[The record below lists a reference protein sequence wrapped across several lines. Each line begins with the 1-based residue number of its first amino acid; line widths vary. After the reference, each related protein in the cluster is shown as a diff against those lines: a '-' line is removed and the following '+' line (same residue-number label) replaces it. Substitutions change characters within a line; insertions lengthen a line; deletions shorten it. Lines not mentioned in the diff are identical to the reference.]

1 MGSKVKTTSGRDKQ
15 PENRTDRASASFL
28 FIGPMFA
35 VQAYLTAVLI
45 AFIWGPWPWPVVNAY
60 KLYGFL
66 ILAQGM
72 LLFGYLSSGRKRPC
86 HDCWRL
92 SWKHLL
98 YISLVLNGLW
108 LYNNLVERTGHEYSS
123 YTEIVASVRSGFV
136 EPGVVYKASH
146 EAMRERGGASLG
158 YLLTLAVSPLLSF
171 MFPLTVLY
179 WNLLGFGAKCLVAV
193 LMLLDALTWVAS
205 GANKGLADIVILLPF
220 LLFARTAMVKRKV
233 PWRKILVA
241 VVAFACLGIGFF
253 VSFERGQIGRANN
266 VVHNLYDDSAGI
278 EADQNNVMLR
288 HLAPNERYG
297 VAALLIYITQGYYGL
312 SLCME
317 LPYVPTYGLG
327 NAYYTASWAG
337 KFLALR
343 DVSNNTYPGR
353 ANEAFGWDDFARW
366 DSIYPWLASD
376 LTFPGTILAMALIGR
391 LFALAWR
398 DMVWGGH
405 PVAAIVC
412 CHLIILCI
420 YIPANNQVLG
430 FPRSGAS
437 FIVTLLWWLMSRR
450 RLI

>member
-45 AFIWGPWPWPVVNAY
+45 AFIWGPWPWPGVNAY

-220 LLFARTAMVKRKV
+220 FLFARTAMVKRKNGSKITISANPLLLPFLLFARTAMVKRKV

-288 HLAPNERYG
+288 HLAPNER
-297 VAALLIYITQGYYGL
+297 
-312 SLCME
+312 
-317 LPYVPTYGLG
+317 
-327 NAYYTASWAG
+327 
-337 KFLALR
+337 
-343 DVSNNTYPGR
+343 
-353 ANEAFGWDDFARW
+353 
-366 DSIYPWLASD
+366 
-376 LTFPGTILAMALIGR
+376 
-391 LFALAWR
+391 
-398 DMVWGGH
+398 
-405 PVAAIVC
+405 
-412 CHLIILCI
+412 
-420 YIPANNQVLG
+420 
-430 FPRSGAS
+430 
-437 FIVTLLWWLMSRR
+437 
-450 RLI
+450 